1 MKHVGLRSDPKD
13 IVSQD
18 QLPPQ
23 RTWQNVTASRAL
35 NTTYT
40 NTSGHDLELNVI
52 AYMASANTAI
62 YATINSVTLYGSF
75 VYAANNYSMLA
86 VTVPPDATYLVAGT
100 VATPSN
106 LEWKELRP

>member
-1 MKHVGLRSDPKD
+1 MRHVGLRSDPKD

-23 RTWQNVTASRAL
+23 RTWQNVTGSRAL

-52 AYMASANTAI
+52 AYMASVPSALS
-62 YATINSVTLYGSF
+62 ATINGVTVFGTF
-75 VYAANNYSMLA
+75 VAAANNYSTLNS
-86 VTVPPDATYLVAGT
+86 TVPAGATYLVQGN
-100 VATPSN
+100 VATPSYI
-106 LEWKELRP
+106 EWKELRP